1 MNIESK
7 RNELSN
13 WIHNLDEDMLQKID
27 ELKNSNSNKNV
38 IYTTQGRGLSKEEY
52 INHVEEIS
60 NSIENGAKTFSS
72 KEVREYVL
80 NRKS

>member
-38 IYTTQGRGLSKEEY
+38 IYTTQGKGLSKEEY